1 MKYNTVKICEECGT
15 HFDFDPAKQNIQNFQ
30 KRKFCS
36 LKCSGRNTNRRTRGA
51 RQLATRYDSFDD
63 KAFLAFMGVRND

>member
-1 MKYNTVKICEECGT
+1 MRYLTTKHCDEC
-15 HFDFDPAKQNIQNFQ
+15 HKPFDFDPAKQNIQNFQ

-51 RQLATRYDSFDD
+51 RQLATHYDAFDD
-63 KAFLAFMGVRND
+63 KSFLAFMGVRHE